1 MAATA
6 AEALFRRAE
15 RHLVGGV
22 NSPVRAFTSV
32 GGIPPSIARGAGA
45 RLYDSEGREY
55 LDYVCCWGAALL
67 GHAHPA
73 VTAALREQLERG
85 LGFGAPTE
93 AETELAALLCDAVP
107 TIERLRLVNSGT
119 EATMSA
125 IRLARG
131 ATGRPLLLKFAGGY
145 HGHADALLVQAGSG
159 ALAQPSSAGVTEA
172 VAKHTL
178 VADYNDA
185 DGAAALFAR
194 HGAELAAV
202 IVEPV
207 AGNMGCILPRP
218 GFLERLR
225 ELCDD
230 SGALLIF
237 DEVMTGFRLG
247 WGDAGQRFGVRADL
261 VTLGKAIGG
270 GLPIGAFGGR
280 RELMDE
286 LAPLGPVYQAGTL
299 SGNPLSVRAGLATL
313 GEARRE
319 GFYEALQARTAQL
332 AEGLRVRARQAG
344 VPLMAPQ
351 IGGMFGLCFGALEP
365 VWNLRGA
372 QAGDSE
378 AFRCFFH
385 SMLRDGVYLAPGAA
399 EAGFVSAAHGEA
411 EIEATLAAAERAFAA
426 VAAQRGVAA

>member
-1 MAATA
+1 MATSTA
-6 AEALFRRAE
+6 ELFRRAQ

-22 NSPVRAFTSV
+22 NSPVRAFTDV
-32 GGIPPSIARGAGA
+32 GGTPPCIVRGSGA

-73 VTAALREQLERG
+73 VLSALRGQMENG
-85 LGFGAPTE
+85 LGFGAPTRGE
-93 AETELAALLCDAVP
+93 IELAELLCKAVP
-107 TIERLRLVNSGT
+107 TMEQLRLVSSGT

-131 ATGRPLLLKFAGGY
+131 ATGRPMLLKFAGGY
-145 HGHADALLVQAGSG
+145 HGHADALLVEAGSG
-159 ALAQPSSAGVTEA
+159 ALGQPASAGVTAE
-172 VAKHTL
+172 VAKHSL
-178 VADYNDA
+178 VADYNDIDA
-185 DGAAALFAR
+185 VAALFR
-194 HGAELAAV
+194 HHGGELACV

-207 AGNMGCILPRP
+207 AGNMGCIPPRP

-280 RELMDE
+280 RELMAE

-299 SGNPLSVRAGLATL
+299 SGNPLSVCAGLATL
-313 GEARRE
+313 AEARRE
-319 GFYEALQARTAQL
+319 GFYEALQARAEQL
-332 AEGLRVRARQAG
+332 ADGLRARARHAG
-344 VPLMAPQ
+344 VPLIVTQ
-351 IGGMFGLCFGALEP
+351 IGGMFGLFFGASEP
-365 VWNLRGA
+365 VRRRRERRV
-372 QAGDSE
+372 DDDV

-385 SMLRDGVYLAPGAA
+385 SMLSDGIYLAPGAA
-399 EAGFVSAAHGEA
+399 EAGFVSAAHSA
-411 EIEATLAAAERAFAA
+411 ADIEASLTAAERAFSA
-426 VAAQRGVAA
+426 VSARRGVAA

>member
-6 AEALFRRAE
+6 AELFRRAE

-22 NSPVRAFTSV
+22 NSPVRAFTAV
-32 GGIPPSIARGAGA
+32 GGTPPCIVRGDGP

-73 VTAALREQLERG
+73 VLSALREQLQNG
-85 LGFGAPTE
+85 LGFGAPSPGE
-93 AETELAALLCDAVP
+93 IELAELLCEAVP
-107 TIERLRLVNSGT
+107 TMEQLRLVSSGT

-131 ATGRPLLLKFAGGY
+131 ATGRPMLLKFAGGY
-145 HGHADALLVQAGSG
+145 HGHADALLVEAGSG
-159 ALAQPSSAGVTEA
+159 ALGQPASAGVTVD
-172 VAKHTL
+172 VAKHSL
-178 VADYNDA
+178 VADYNDI
-185 DGAAALFAR
+185 DTAAALFQR
-194 HGAELAAV
+194 HSEQLACV

-207 AGNMGCILPRP
+207 AGNMGCIPPRQ
-218 GFLERLR
+218 GFLEGLR
-225 ELCDD
+225 ELCDN

-280 RELMDE
+280 RELMAE

-299 SGNPLSVRAGLATL
+299 SGNPLSVCAGLATL
-313 GEARRE
+313 AEARRE
-319 GFYEALQARTAQL
+319 GFYEALQARAEQL
-332 AEGLRVRARQAG
+332 ADGLRARAQDAG
-344 VPLMAPQ
+344 VALMVTQ
-351 IGGMFGLCFGALEP
+351 IGGMFGLFFGASKP
-365 VWNLRGA
+365 VWNLRDM
-372 QAGDSE
+372 QAGDSD

-385 SMLRDGVYLAPGAA
+385 AMLRDGIYLAPGTA
-399 EAGFVSAAHGEA
+399 EAGFISAAHGTA
-411 EIEATLAAAERAFAA
+411 EIDATLAAAERAFAV
-426 VAAQRGVAA
+426 VAAQREAAA